1 MDEHWFQTLI
11 GILQT
16 IMTVSTKKM
25 MTKFQ
30 TLIGILQTIYPET
43 AILVIEEFQT
53 LIGIL
58 QTALF
63 LALFKLLSSF

>member
-1 MDEHWFQTLI
+1 L
-11 GILQT
+11 L
-16 IMTVSTKKM
+16 
-25 MTKFQ
+25 KFQ
-30 TLIGILQTIYPET
+30 TLIGILQTLLLWKLANFSSLFQTLIGILQTVPKPESWT
-43 AILVIEEFQT
+43 LLKEFQT